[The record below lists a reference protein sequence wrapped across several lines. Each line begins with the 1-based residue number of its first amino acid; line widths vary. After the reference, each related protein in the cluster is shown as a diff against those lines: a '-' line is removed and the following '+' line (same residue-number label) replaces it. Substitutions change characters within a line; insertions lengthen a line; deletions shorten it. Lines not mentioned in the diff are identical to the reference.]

1 MPWEVLG
8 ASIGVTFRIK
18 WRTSVN
24 IIWRILQAWTNLRDS
39 RKRAALVRKRR
50 EDRGERCAVVHV
62 APPPIS
68 LDYRGCPRRRPHSPR
83 AERMKVKPPSPP
95 SAQSVQTKKKPP
107 GDLAISP

>member
-1 MPWEVLG
+1 MLG
-8 ASIGVTFRIK
+8 HREPGNSEEKLSAIHGSARRLSRPPV
-18 WRTSVN
+18 
-24 IIWRILQAWTNLRDS
+24 RDS
-39 RKRAALVRKRR
+39 PKRAALVRKRG

-68 LDYRGCPRRRPHSPR
+68 LDYRGWPRRRPHSPR

-95 SAQSVQTKKKPP
+95 SAQSVQTKKKPL